1 MNDFKNCGKS
11 VQNLSA
17 VRIFVFDESQI
28 AIQIEQVDSNKQTV
42 QRVKRFIKP
51 KEEKKQMN
59 YVKYNR
65 AFVMLE
71 EQNNQFAA
79 KESIPVKGYLK
90 VETGNNKGALRCVV
104 QNLRYFEKGDYIYK
118 LILFGK
124 KGERTIHTIIGN
136 LVINRQGNGETYF
149 RFLPPDIDGKGN
161 AYHSYTTAIVA
172 AASTKDSKEPL
183 HPVLKGVTFSE
194 VEPFQ
199 SELFPIDED
208 LEKGQSLEFEDIIG
222 KIDKIV
228 DDLEG
233 TLRDEG
239 FSEGTQR
246 NGRFSEGAQR
256 DKRFAEE
263 PFGEEEAPEIQLE
276 EAAPAP
282 QETRER
288 AAPAPA
294 IWETGEETA
303 AKKSYNNFYNE
314 YILNACAHTCRIAE
328 FYEDVTPFD
337 RDRTGAKWKKI
348 VNITNLPLVSPGA
361 HYFATQYRHY
371 IFGAKPDE
379 SGMATKFFFGIPG
392 RFLDEEQP
400 DGGKSGFTYWQPI
413 RGADPVFEGYRKGEH
428 NSRNAYGYWI
438 VGIDGKTGNIE
449 EV

>member
-1 MNDFKNCGKS
+1 
-11 VQNLSA
+11 
-17 VRIFVFDESQI
+17 
-28 AIQIEQVDSNKQTV
+28 
-42 QRVKRFIKP
+42 
-51 KEEKKQMN
+51 MN

-71 EQNNQFAA
+71 EQNSQFAA
-79 KESIPVKGYLK
+79 KESAPVKGYLK

-124 KGERTIHTIIGN
+124 KGERTTHTIIGN

-149 RFLPPDIDGKGN
+149 RFLPLDIDGKGN

-172 AASTKDSKEPL
+172 AASTKDGKEPL

-208 LEKGQSLEFEDIIG
+208 LEKGQSLGGEDIID
-222 KIDKIV
+222 KINKIV

-233 TLRDEG
+233 TLRED
-239 FSEGTQR
+239 SLTV
-246 NGRFSEGAQR
+246 
-256 DKRFAEE
+256 E
-263 PFGEEEAPEIQLE
+263 PYFEEEEAPEYQE
-276 EAAPAP
+276 GQQGEAASFRG
-282 QETRER
+282 EM
-288 AAPAPA
+288 AA
-294 IWETGEETA
+294 GG
-303 AKKSYNNFYNE
+303 AKKSYNAFYNE

-328 FYEDVTPFD
+328 FYEDVNPFD
-337 RDRTGAKWKKI
+337 RDRTGARWKKI

-379 SGMATKFFFGIPG
+379 NGMAAKFFFGIPG

-428 NSRNAYGYWI
+428 NNRNIYGYWI
-438 VGIDGKTGNIE
+438 VAIDGKTGSIE